1 VSRYSHTWQ
10 GLVWFD
16 LPLAFVLVILYEL
29 FIKDPLITHLPAAL
43 NRRFF
48 WFRGYSSYFSVWYFI
63 AIVLSVLIGAAS
75 HIVWDGFT
83 HPGGMFVH
91 DFPVLER
98 IINLDGYRIYVF
110 HLLQYASGV
119 LGVLIIIIM
128 YFMLPKGELTKVK
141 NITAF
146 WLQVML
152 VTVVTLAIKLATG
165 LPLHQYA
172 NMLVTVIDGAML
184 GLIVA
189 ALLAD

>member
-1 VSRYSHTWQ
+1 
-10 GLVWFD
+10 
-16 LPLAFVLVILYEL
+16 
-29 FIKDPLITHLPAAL
+29 
-43 NRRFF
+43 
-48 WFRGYSSYFSVWYFI
+48 
-63 AIVLSVLIGAAS
+63 
-75 HIVWDGFT
+75 
-83 HPGGMFVH
+83 
-91 DFPVLER
+91 
-98 IINLDGYRIYVF
+98 
-110 HLLQYASGV
+110 
-119 LGVLIIIIM
+119 M

-184 GLIVA
+184 GLVVA